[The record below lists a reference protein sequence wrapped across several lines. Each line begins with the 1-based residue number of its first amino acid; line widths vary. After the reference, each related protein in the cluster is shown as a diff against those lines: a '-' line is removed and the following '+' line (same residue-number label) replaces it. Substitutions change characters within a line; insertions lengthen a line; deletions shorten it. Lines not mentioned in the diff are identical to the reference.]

1 MCHAE
6 ATLAEPAGVAVK
18 VKFTPFLLNADPRVA
33 VKAHLAISVFAAG
46 ATINAE
52 RRLIITDL
60 ISATRHRRTSGHA
73 SIILTGLTWVAVIWI
88 KTPVVLD
95 ARLIAADLS
104 TEAINVP

>member
-1 MCHAE
+1 MRHAE

-33 VKAHLAISVFAAG
+33 VKAHLAISVVAAG
-46 ATINAE
+46 ASIDAE

-60 ISATRHRRTSGHA
+60 ISAAWHRRTSGHA
-73 SIILTGLTWVAVIWI
+73 LIILTGLTWVAVIWV
-88 KTPVVLD
+88 KTSIVFD
-95 ARLIAADLS
+95 ARLIAADLP